1 MHNLTHLVRTS
12 DHDPGVQPIVYRLR
26 PVMQANSDESVC
38 CLLSLKQEKTCTQGS
53 QEYMGQNSLRRR
65 PDGFPVIAEGFRR
78 FLLVCL
84 AIGR

>member
-1 MHNLTHLVRTS
+1 
-12 DHDPGVQPIVYRLR
+12 
-26 PVMQANSDESVC
+26 MQANSDESVC

-53 QEYMGQNSLRRR
+53 QEYMGQNSIRRR
-65 PDGFPVIAEGFRR
+65 PDGFPVLAEGFRR